1 MPLYL
6 HSCTPHGRGAP
17 VRLIPPTRQQRAPA
31 PAPSSPLATPV
42 AVGRRSSPPRLPTY
56 LPRLGI
62 PARNI
67 PSVASL
73 ASFPPHPLFVRPCC
87 LISRFLCALSSS
99 WILVASGCSQ
109 VPLIFTGSLGLGP
122 PLTHCLVIF
131 SGGIS
136 SSILDASLPLALSF
150 SC

>member
-1 MPLYL
+1 VPPHL

-17 VRLIPPTRQQRAPA
+17 VRLIPPTRQQRAPT
-31 PAPSSPLATPV
+31 PVPSSPLATPV
-42 AVGRRSSPPRLPTY
+42 AVGRRSSPRLPPY
-56 LPRLGI
+56 LPRLGL
-62 PARNI
+62 

-73 ASFPPHPLFVRPCC
+73 ASFPPHPVFVRPCR

-99 WILVASGCSQ
+99 WILVASGGSQ
-109 VPLIFTGSLGLGP
+109 VPLIFTGSLGLAP

-131 SGGIS
+131 GGGIS